1 MWHCMVWCVCG
12 ETRPLRNSTYMAA
25 VENSSHFVSKA
36 RLKKDN
42 RIRNVAHRLG
52 HTLLGLHHESGWC
65 GRATLNLF
73 PLSTPTKW
81 LAPCFFLW
89 GNVRYGTRTKPN
101 NHYLLCKLYKNNP
114 SHLNPLLN
122 FLHQQR
128 NIFLGLWDLRIGGQ
142 KLLGIVSTDSWM
154 EFGGRTRTAATAGPR
169 RPLDG
174 KNRWVTETNA
184 DALRWG
190 RSQPGGSRR
199 QPTGDRC
206 SLCRTGEDGKVKYGR
221 DA

>member
-65 GRATLNLF
+65 GRATLNWF

-101 NHYLLCKLYKNNP
+101 HHYLLCKLDQNNP

-142 KLLGIVSTDSWM
+142 KLFKDRAQPQSDFALIVGPKTPNIASACNSGPLLGDW
-154 EFGGRTRTAATAGPR
+154 GPWDFF
-169 RPLDG
+169 LG
-174 KNRWVTETNA
+174 MQKQQKEWKNDLFIFEKHDKRE
-184 DALRWG
+184 
-190 RSQPGGSRR
+190 
-199 QPTGDRC
+199 
-206 SLCRTGEDGKVKYGR
+206 
-221 DA
+221 